1 MSVSRRTG
9 VVAILVSLA
18 AIGAWA
24 ARPAPIPLRSAES
37 HTGDFVEALQI
48 RGEIKASR
56 SVTLAAP
63 AEAGDLRILKL
74 VASGT
79 AVKKGDLVIEFD
91 GSTVARTLEE
101 KQTELRG
108 YEAEIEKVRAQS
120 RTTEEA
126 GVTAATKADYDVQ
139 RGQLDYS
146 AREILSRVE
155 GEQRRLAVNDAE
167 QKLLEARARLTSA
180 RAGGKADLAATE
192 QKREKARLELEK
204 ARRQLAALKIFAPS
218 DGVVS
223 LLPNWRSSNWN
234 NLQDFKEGD
243 RAWPGAGIAELP
255 DVSSLY
261 VSARVDEVERGR
273 MRLGH
278 QGIVRV
284 EAVPDREL
292 KARVESISALAKAD
306 FTTWPPPRN
315 FDLRV
320 SLDETDA
327 RLRPGMTATVRV
339 AVERVS
345 NVVLVPA
352 EAVFNSAGED
362 VVYVLE
368 RRGVVRR
375 PVVIERRNADHAVVK
390 QGLRPGERV
399 AVEDPATA
407 SGEVRP

>member
-1 MSVSRRTG
+1 MSLSRRTG
-9 VVAILVSLA
+9 AVGLLVSLA

-24 ARPAPIPLRSAES
+24 SRPVPLAVRTAEAQR
-37 HTGDFVEALQI
+37 GEFVEALQV
-48 RGEIKASR
+48 RGEIKAGR

-74 VASGT
+74 VPSGT
-79 AVKKGDLVIEFD
+79 ILKKGDLVVEFD

-126 GVTAATKADYDVQ
+126 SVTAATKAGYDVQ
-139 RGQLDYS
+139 RGELDYS

-155 GEQRRLAVNDAE
+155 GEQLRLAVLDAE
-167 QKLLEARARLTSA
+167 QKLLEANAKLTST
-180 RAGGKADLAATE
+180 RAGAKADRAATD

-204 ARRQLAALKIFAPS
+204 ARRQLAALKIFAPT
-218 DGVVS
+218 DGMVT

-234 NLQDFKEGD
+234 NPQDFKEGD

-255 DVSSLY
+255 DASTLY

-273 MRLGH
+273 MKLGH
-278 QGIVRV
+278 TGVVRV

-320 SLDETDA
+320 ALDETDT

-339 AVERVS
+339 AVERVPG
-345 NVVLVPA
+345 VLLVPA
-352 EAVFNSAGED
+352 EAVFNSAGQD

-368 RRGVVRR
+368 RGGIEQR
-375 PVVIERRNADHAVVK
+375 PVVVERRNADRAAIK
-390 QGLRPGERV
+390 RGLRPGERV
-399 AVEDPATA
+399 ALEDPTTA
-407 SGEVRP
+407 SGEVRQ